1 MLASDS
7 RLPSR
12 SFGLVAMP
20 IGREQRSSDLGAI
33 ADPVACRRCGRQ
45 LTYAWHSIGH
55 LGAFSCPAGHIR
67 RETPDVAIEWV
78 GDEPKPQP
86 WGEWASRTT
95 LRIRGSLG
103 STVVRP
109 RLPGLPNA
117 YNVAAA
123 VAAGTMIGCGVAS
136 SAEAIEGYPGAFA
149 RNEWMVIDGR
159 HVVLMLIKNT
169 VSLAETVRL
178 GSSFAPDAVVL
189 GLNDAAADGRDV
201 SWVWDA
207 PIAELVRGRDVVLTG
222 SRATDLHLR
231 LKYDPET
238 AATPPASLEERES
251 LADALDRGLSRA
263 PRDGVVV
270 VAATYTA
277 LMGLRS
283 IAHRRG
289 YASAAPR

>member
-1 MLASDS
+1 
-7 RLPSR
+7 
-12 SFGLVAMP
+12 
-20 IGREQRSSDLGAI
+20 
-33 ADPVACRRCGRQ
+33 
-45 LTYAWHSIGH
+45 
-55 LGAFSCPAGHIR
+55 
-67 RETPDVAIEWV
+67 
-78 GDEPKPQP
+78 
-86 WGEWASRTT
+86 
-95 LRIRGSLG
+95 
-103 STVVRP
+103 
-109 RLPGLPNA
+109 
-117 YNVAAA
+117 
-123 VAAGTMIGCGVAS
+123 VAS